1 MKKSSVANT
10 IAKRT
15 EDIMITIL
23 IRTVIIYLILNV
35 AIRLMGKR
43 QIGEL
48 EISDFVTTLLI
59 SEIASLPITDN
70 SIPISH
76 AFIPIITLIFLETSS
91 SLLIVS
97 VPRLKN
103 LLTARPTT
111 LIRNG
116 KLCQQAMRQARISL
130 DELISELRQKDITDL
145 DEVSYAILEQSG
157 KISVIT
163 KARHRQPTVEQ
174 LGLSAKE
181 NGIYHIVIDNG
192 VINRHSL
199 CQMNKGE
206 EEIERILKKKKLTKA
221 NVYLMMMSDAG
232 EVTIIQ
238 KEES

>member
-1 MKKSSVANT
+1 
-10 IAKRT
+10 
-15 EDIMITIL
+15 MITIL

-70 SIPISH
+70 SIPLSH
-76 AFIPIITLIFLETSS
+76 AFIPIVTLIFLEVSS

-103 LLTARPTT
+103 LRTARPTT

-116 KLCQQAMRQARISL
+116 HFCQRAMRQARISL
-130 DELISELRQKDITDL
+130 DELVSELRQKDITDL
-145 DEVSYAILEQSG
+145 SEVSYAILEQSG

-163 KARHRQPTVEQ
+163 KNSGKPPSAEQ
-174 LGLSAKE
+174 LGITVKE
-181 NGIYHIVIDNG
+181 SGMYHIVIDQG
-192 VINRHSL
+192 VINHHSL
-199 CQMNKGE
+199 CQMEKGE
-206 EEIERILKKKKLTKA
+206 EEIEKILKKHSLKKSE
-221 NVYLMMMSDAG
+221 VYLMMMDDAG
-232 EVTIIQ
+232 EVTLIK
-238 KEES
+238 KEKKS

>member
-1 MKKSSVANT
+1 MT
-10 IAKRT
+10 
-15 EDIMITIL
+15 TIL

-76 AFIPIITLIFLETSS
+76 AFIPIVTLIFLEISS

-116 KLCQQAMRQARISL
+116 KFCQKAMRQARISL
-130 DELISELRQKDITDL
+130 DELVSELRQKDITDL
-145 DEVSYAILEQSG
+145 SEISYAILEQSG

-163 KARHRQPTVEQ
+163 KACQRPPTVEQ
-174 LGLSAKE
+174 LGIEVKE

-192 VINRHSL
+192 TINRHSL
-199 CQMNKGE
+199 DQMNKGE
-206 EEIERILKKKKLTKA
+206 KEIERILKKRGLTKKE
-221 NVYLMMMSDAG
+221 VYLMMMSDSG
-232 EVTIIQ
+232 DVTVIP
-238 KEES
+238 KEDKA